1 MNIGNRISD
10 LRQEKDFSRDDIG
23 KKVGTSGAVIGRYE
37 REEITPSIEVAAKIA
52 NALDVSL
59 DYLTGGTSS
68 IVKDK
73 SLFGIP
79 LLACKWQIL
88 SCISLN
94 FSPNCPHWTAKFTS
108 FGIKFARFR
117 HNMKIQTSS
126 KKMLYHL
133 ELLQTAQLATTQ
145 QKLI

>member
-10 LRQEKDFSRDDIG
+10 LRKEKCFSRDDLG

-59 DYLTGGTSS
+59 DYLTGGTST

-73 SLFGIP
+73 
-79 LLACKWQIL
+79 
-88 SCISLN
+88 
-94 FSPNCPHWTAKFTS
+94 
-108 FGIKFARFR
+108 
-117 HNMKIQTSS
+117 
-126 KKMLYHL
+126 KMLYRL
-133 ELLQTAQLATTQ
+133 ELLQKVSKKERDTILHVMDSLLQTAQLATTQ
-145 QKLI
+145 QKLM